1 MLGIISLVTGR
12 PGPSGFGSAS
22 TAEQVTQGIDASNLT
37 AIITGGA
44 SGIGLETARVLAL
57 RNAHVIIGARNMDSA
72 KEAKQMI
79 LGENESARVDILK
92 LDLCSVN
99 SVRTFVNNFIA
110 LALPLNI
117 LINNAGVMFCPY
129 QKTEDGIE
137 MQFATNHLGHFL
149 LTNLLL
155 GKMKQTAKESGIEGR
170 IINLS
175 SIAHVYTYE
184 EGIRFDNINE
194 EDGYSDKKAY
204 GQSKLANILHA
215 KELSR
220 RLQEEGA
227 NMTANAV
234 HPGVIMTPLMRHSS
248 LLMNFLKMFTFFI
261 WKNIPQVYFL
271 FVLLLL
277 ARNFNNTNH
286 DFLYFLILS
295 KQGAATTCFVALH
308 PSLKGES
315 GKYFLDCNEYQ
326 PSAQASNQLLGRKLW
341 DFSNKFINSLSKA

>member
-1 MLGIISLVTGR
+1 MVGIISLVTGR

-57 RNAHVIIGARNMDSA
+57 RKVHVIIGARNMESA
-72 KEAKQMI
+72 KEAKQVI
-79 LGENESARVDILK
+79 LHENESARVDILK
-92 LDLCSVN
+92 LDLCSIN
-99 SVRTFVNNFIA
+99 SVRTFVDNFIA
-110 LALPLNI
+110 LSLPLNI
-117 LINNAGVMFCPY
+117 LINNAGVMFCPF

-155 GKMKQTAKESGIEGR
+155 DKMKQTAKETGIEGR

-220 RLQEEGA
+220 RLQGSPIFMQEFEG
-227 NMTANAV
+227 N
-234 HPGVIMTPLMRHSS
+234 
-248 LLMNFLKMFTFFI
+248 K
-261 WKNIPQVYFL
+261 
-271 FVLLLL
+271 
-277 ARNFNNTNH
+277 ARA
-286 DFLYFLILS
+286 
-295 KQGAATTCFVALH
+295 G
-308 PSLKGES
+308 
-315 GKYFLDCNEYQ
+315 
-326 PSAQASNQLLGRKLW
+326 
-341 DFSNKFINSLSKA
+341 